1 VFTCDVDRKA
11 RKENQPSDD
20 ELEELS
26 GLLGLSWETLA
37 RCLRFEKGE
46 IDGFDEDNEKLP
58 KKAYYMLI
66 RWKEKGGVTAM
77 YSVLYDAL
85 CHRLVQR
92 KDLAERFCCNQ
103 PLEDIYPTSPKGK

>member
-1 VFTCDVDRKA
+1 MCKGNYGLCSYLFFGISA
-11 RKENQPSDD
+11 PKEGQPSDD

-37 RCLRFEKGE
+37 RRLGFHKGE
-46 IDGFDEDNEKLP
+46 IDRFDEDNEKLP

-66 RWKEKGGVTAM
+66 RWEKKGGVAAT

-85 CHRLVQR
+85 CHRFVQR
-92 KDLAERFCCNQ
+92 KDLAERFCYN
-103 PLEDIYPTSPKGK
+103 